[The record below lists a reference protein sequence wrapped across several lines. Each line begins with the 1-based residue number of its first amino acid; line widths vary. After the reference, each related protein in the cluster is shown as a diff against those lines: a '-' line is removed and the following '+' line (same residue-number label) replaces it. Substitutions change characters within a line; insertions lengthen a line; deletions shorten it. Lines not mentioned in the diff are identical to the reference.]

1 MSAIIVCK
9 PLIPELVER
18 RAEDLLKVFCES
30 NTGRWACPHV
40 NLLYEWAGDSVSLM
54 FRDGCKAPQP
64 IARFRYSK
72 DLCQWTLFSPGA
84 QADWRPC
91 LNVMPTLNF
100 ERLLRYLEDDPLSLF
115 WPTSFS
121 CFS

>member
-1 MSAIIVCK
+1 MNDQV
-9 PLIPELVER
+9 IPELVVR
-18 RAEDLLKVFCES
+18 KAEELLKSFCES
-30 NTGRWACPHV
+30 NNGRLTCPHV
-40 NLLYEWAGDSVSLM
+40 DLIYEWAGPAVSLM

-64 IARFRYSK
+64 IACFRYCN
-72 DLCQWTLFSPGA
+72 DLCQWALFSPGT
-84 QADWRPC
+84 QAAWRPC

-115 WPTSFS
+115 WPSSFT